1 MPLQKALLIAIDY
14 RGKDALVGPG
24 HGVYELKEL
33 LLGQY
38 GYREENI
45 TLMIDHE
52 DRPSWLRPR
61 KNNIKRQAAKLV
73 ENACCGDKFFFY
85 FAGHASQEP
94 ADNDPNEEDG
104 QDEELLA
111 EDGLPIRDNDLR
123 ALLVD
128 PLPAGSSL
136 VAILD
141 TCHSATMLD
150 LEHYHCNAPWNP
162 ARKTSP
168 IAPYDLAV
176 LRHHPAPD
184 SRPSFLHRRSSSS
197 SSLGRRMSWA
207 SPPAINT
214 EDSWTRIIC
223 TGDCPQIDN
232 EVANVVSISA
242 CMDSQLCWEDPAGN
256 SITHVLVNYLRNNP
270 DSTLYE
276 VVLELSRKLQRVGWE
291 VERQQSIEGD
301 PMNPGQVYQLPQ
313 IGSHCTLDLD
323 SPFIL

>member
-33 LLGQY
+33 LLG
-38 GYREENI
+38 
-45 TLMIDHE
+45 
-52 DRPSWLRPR
+52 S
-61 KNNIKRQAAKLV
+61 AKL
-73 ENACCGDKFFFY
+73 ATTKKKQH

-104 QDEELLA
+104 QDEGRYIFWSFVIRRSEHLEELLA

-136 VAILD
+136 VVKLLFYGMYSLLI
-141 TCHSATMLD
+141 SSGIWNKD

-168 IAPYDLAV
+168 IV

-242 CMDSQLCWEDPAGN
+242 CMDSQLCWEDSAGN